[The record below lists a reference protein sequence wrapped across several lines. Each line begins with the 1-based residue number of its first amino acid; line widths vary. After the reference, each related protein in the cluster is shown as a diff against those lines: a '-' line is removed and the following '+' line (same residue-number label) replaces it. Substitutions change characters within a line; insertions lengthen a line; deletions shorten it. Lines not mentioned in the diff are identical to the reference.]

1 MSSVMQQPRTQYV
14 YDFSSLDAVPEG
26 PTSARVAAKRL
37 LSGPTLATGKSS
49 TIGAVLTEELDVLI
63 SSLTFLQ
70 KVRIQERRAMC
81 LAAACR

>member
-1 MSSVMQQPRTQYV
+1 MLHNIGSRDEVEQYLELFSSVESPK
-14 YDFSSLDAVPEG
+14 FAVIKVG
-26 PTSARVAAKRL
+26 
-37 LSGPTLATGKSS
+37 
-49 TIGAVLTEELDVLI
+49 GAVLTEELDVLI